1 MYCQVLAK
9 SGLHATSLHIGQ
21 IAGGPNGSWA
31 TTDWFP
37 IVVKSSVALGVLP
50 EAYGFVSW
58 MREECVA
65 GAILDVAFAKEAPPP
80 ALNLVNP
87 RSAPWVDVIRSIRD
101 CVIKEKGLTSD
112 ALPVVPFADWFAL
125 LEKNAG
131 GASKDDLVN
140 IPGLKL
146 LEFFR
151 AMALGD
157 QVTRQTRPGI
167 TEPIG
172 EAEAESWVQY
182 WISKGS
188 F

>member
-1 MYCQVLAK
+1 VLNAIQV
-9 SGLHATSLHIGQ
+9 
-21 IAGGPNGSWA
+21 
-31 TTDWFP
+31 
-37 IVVKSSVALGVLP
+37 
-50 EAYGFVSW
+50 VSW

-87 RSAPWVDVIRSIRD
+87 RSTPWVDVIRSVRNCI
-101 CVIKEKGLTSD
+101 IKEKGLTSD

-140 IPGLKL
+140 IVSAHVFSPFGDCRSRIGQPGLKL

-167 TEPIG
+167 TEVGGMTNFSTAKSQHVSATMARMQPIG